1 MQPQPQPVTPAAPP
15 AIVGDRPPKPESI
28 TSEVLLLVEGKDSCN
43 FFKHLWKKHLKLPD
57 QLQMRSFS
65 NVSELKEVL
74 IGLRSASGFGDIKI
88 MGIIRDAEQSSASAF
103 QSVRESLKRAELPIP
118 DQPEQLS
125 CDGQPAVGIMILP
138 GQDQPGMLE
147 TLLCKTFADK
157 PERHCID
164 TFFKCV
170 QEQCPDSRVSNPDK
184 AHARVFLAT
193 KQKPHPSVGVAARIG
208 YWDLGHEVL
217 EPTRKFLQSLAAA
230 TD

>member
-1 MQPQPQPVTPAAPP
+1 MEPQPQSVTPAVQPNRSR
-15 AIVGDRPPKPESI
+15 RPEPI
-28 TSEVLLLVEGKDSCN
+28 DSEVLLLVEGKDSHN
-43 FFKHLWKKHLKLPD
+43 FFDALCRHLRLSD
-57 QLQMRSFS
+57 QLQIMDFGG
-65 NVSELKEVL
+65 VGELKKFL

-88 MGIIRDAEQSSASAF
+88 MGIIRDAELCSASAF
-103 QSVRESLKRAELPIP
+103 QSVQSSLRQAELPIP
-118 DQPEQLS
+118 SKPEQLS
-125 CDGQPAVGIMILP
+125 CDGQPTVGIMILP
-138 GQDQPGMLE
+138 GQDQSGMLE

-164 TFFKCV
+164 AFFRCV
-170 QEQCPDSRVSNPDK
+170 KEQCPDSRVSNPDK

-193 KQKPHPSVGVAARIG
+193 KQKPYPSVGVAARIG